1 MVMIFGWI
9 DGWMM
14 SRYGNDI
21 WMDGW
26 LMSTYGNDI
35 WMDGWMADE

>member
-1 MVMIFGWI
+1 MVMIFGWM

-26 LMSTYGNDI
+26 
-35 WMDGWMADE
+35 MADE

>member
-1 MVMIFGWI
+1 MVMIFGWM
-9 DGWMM
+9 DGWLM

-26 LMSTYGNDI
+26 MMSMIMVMIFG
-35 WMDGWMADE
+35 

>member
-1 MVMIFGWI
+1 
-9 DGWMM
+9 MM

-26 LMSTYGNDI
+26 LMSRYGNDI

>member
-1 MVMIFGWI
+1 MVMIFG
-9 DGWMM
+9 
-14 SRYGNDI
+14 

-26 LMSTYGNDI
+26 LMSRYGNDI